1 MSSPTDTPPPGTGLE
16 LRRATR
22 RAALSRWLS
31 YLAAVIA
38 VIFVGVFLYQAGL
51 YAYLR
56 PALVAPAPHV
66 ENPGQITS
74 YDSTMTGKDDAG
86 QPYEVSA
93 SRGWQDKDV
102 SHIFHLEAV
111 QATLHR
117 KTGNPYRLTANTA
130 IYDNHAR
137 TADVAGAV
145 RIAEDG
151 GFTARMERALIDIG
165 HSTLSS
171 DSAVEVMLREGVI
184 RANGLKIT
192 DDGAH
197 ILFFNGVK
205 AHFDA
210 AQTPGANP

>member
-1 MSSPTDTPPPGTGLE
+1 MDLQ

-31 YLAAVIA
+31 FAAAAIA
-38 VIFVGVFLYQAGL
+38 VIFVGIFLYQAGL
-51 YAYLR
+51 YAWLR
-56 PALVAPAPHV
+56 PALVAPTPHV

-74 YDSTMTGKDDAG
+74 YNSTMTGKDSSG
-86 QPYEVSA
+86 QPYEVAA
-93 SRGWQDKDV
+93 SRGWQDKDANY
-102 SHIFHLEAV
+102 IYHLEVV

-117 KTGNPYRLTANTA
+117 KTGNPYRLTADTA
-130 IYDNHAR
+130 NYDNHSK

-145 RIAEDG
+145 KIAQDG
-151 GFTARMERALIDIG
+151 GFTALMERAAIDIG

-171 DSAVEVMLREGVI
+171 ESAVEVILREGVI
-184 RANGLKIT
+184 RSNGLKIT

-210 AQTPGANP
+210 AATPGATP

>member
-1 MSSPTDTPPPGTGLE
+1 MGLE

-31 YLAAVIA
+31 LAAAAIA
-38 VIFVGVFLYQAGL
+38 VMFVGVFLYQAGL
-51 YAYLR
+51 YTWLR
-56 PALVAPAPHV
+56 PALVAPSPHV

-74 YDSTMTGKDDAG
+74 YDSTMTGKDEAG

-93 SRGWQDKDV
+93 SRGWQDKDMA
-102 SHIFHLEAV
+102 HIYHLEGV
-111 QATLHR
+111 EATLHR
-117 KTGNPYRLTANTA
+117 KTGNPYRLTAKTA
-130 IYDNHAR
+130 LYDNHAR

-145 RIAEDG
+145 KIVQDG
-151 GFTARMERALIDIG
+151 GFTALMERASIDIG
-165 HSTLSS
+165 HSMLSS
-171 DSAVEVMLREGVI
+171 ESPVAVTFRQGTVH
-184 RANGLKIT
+184 ANGLKIT

-210 AQTPGANP
+210 TQTPGATP